1 MVRSRGCYCVRLL
14 FLGEGEYQ
22 ILIFTN
28 STANACYKDAADLH
42 ADLDEYPQAIARYE
56 QVADHSLTSALTKYS
71 VKEYWL
77 KAGLCALAMGVRT
90 CSLNLNCNFL
100 ILKLG
105 NPGHCNSETK
115 YDQIFKPRCNIYIN
129 QGGQIYQCTY
139 RSCRSWG
146 SRILYGRCC

>member
-90 CSLNLNCNFL
+90 CSLNL
-100 ILKLG
+100 KLQF
-105 NPGHCNSETK
+105 PDFEAW
-115 YDQIFKPRCNIYIN
+115 Q
-129 QGGQIYQCTY
+129 
-139 RSCRSWG
+139 
-146 SRILYGRCC
+146 SRTL